1 MNKTNFVLHIPR
13 TWEGAKLAWCGRDL
27 SKINA
32 WSSRVEFL
40 NAEEDKSCK
49 HCLIKW
55 QNEVTS
61 KQVRGMCSARRAT

>member
-13 TWEGAKLAWCGRDL
+13 TWEGAKFAWCGRDL

-40 NAEEDKSCK
+40 NAEDDKSCK
-49 HCLIKW
+49 HCLVKRGRRY
-55 QNEVTS
+55 TD
-61 KQVRGMCSARRAT
+61 QVFSRMSDL